1 MDSNKMDDNN
11 INNEN
16 KNFSKDKNERKN
28 TNNNTII
35 NILNKPFFCCLK
47 S

>member
-1 MDSNKMDDNN
+1 MDDNN
-11 INNEN
+11 INYEN
-16 KNFSKDKNERKN
+16 KNLSKDKNERKN

-35 NILNKPFFCCLK
+35 NILNKPLFCCLK

>member
-35 NILNKPFFCCLK
+35 HILNKPFFCCLK